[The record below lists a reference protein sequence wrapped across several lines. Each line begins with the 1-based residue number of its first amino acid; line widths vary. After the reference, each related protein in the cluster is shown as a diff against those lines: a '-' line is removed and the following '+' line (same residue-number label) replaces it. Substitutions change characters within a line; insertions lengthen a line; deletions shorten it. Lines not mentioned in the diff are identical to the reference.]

1 MIEILMIIL
10 IMITTINVVC
20 LVEINNQIRR
30 LLQMPGNNENKTAKR
45 VHSSISQA
53 KFDNVLQG
61 RQSYKKYEN
70 RDGLYEPIKPKN
82 GIEIKPRKEE

>member
-1 MIEILMIIL
+1 MIEILIMIL
-10 IMITTINVVC
+10 IIMTAINTVC
-20 LVEINNQIRR
+20 LVEINHQIQR
-30 LLQMPGNNENKTAKR
+30 LLKTPNNSESKSIKR

-61 RQSYKKYEN
+61 RQSYQKYEN